1 MHKKFLYIPPIPFGT
16 TIESSTWIFYQSIG
30 SMVER
35 ERYKD
40 TESEQYFCWE
50 LNEVTEKERAREK
63 ERKKEK

>member
-1 MHKKFLYIPPIPFGT
+1 
-16 TIESSTWIFYQSIG
+16 
-30 SMVER
+30 MVER